1 MRIEHPDL
9 PEVLKTAA
17 GDLVATLWSAAQAQA
32 HETLASFQGE
42 AQVAVIEAKAA
53 LAAAE
58 ADLDKAHQTR
68 QKVQQALGQANE
80 RIAALGQQLATGG
93 ATNAALES
101 QLVQAKE
108 ENTSHQQLLEDARRD
123 FAAELDKLRAAAQ
136 LAEERFR
143 AAETRALLEI
153 DRERRAAVKLQKEL
167 DAARNAGNL
176 AAERHRAEVAALQ
189 DQLGDFR
196 QKAGMLEGNL
206 QAVITARDVAVTELK
221 GIQTQLA
228 NATAQM
234 SLLRTDAENWQR
246 QAEEAKRTVAEM
258 RDAQKP
264 TRSPRKPKAE

>member
-1 MRIEHPDL
+1 MLRSNRNWCRR
-9 PEVLKTAA
+9 KR
-17 GDLVATLWSAAQAQA
+17 
-32 HETLASFQGE
+32 
-42 AQVAVIEAKAA
+42 K
-53 LAAAE
+53 
-58 ADLDKAHQTR
+58 
-68 QKVQQALGQANE
+68 
-80 RIAALGQQLATGG
+80 
-93 ATNAALES
+93 
-101 QLVQAKE
+101 
-108 ENTSHQQLLEDARRD
+108 NTSHQQLLEDARRD

-234 SLLRTDAENWQR
+234 SLLRTDAEKLAAPSGR
-246 QAEEAKRTVAEM
+246 G
-258 RDAQKP
+258 
-264 TRSPRKPKAE
+264 